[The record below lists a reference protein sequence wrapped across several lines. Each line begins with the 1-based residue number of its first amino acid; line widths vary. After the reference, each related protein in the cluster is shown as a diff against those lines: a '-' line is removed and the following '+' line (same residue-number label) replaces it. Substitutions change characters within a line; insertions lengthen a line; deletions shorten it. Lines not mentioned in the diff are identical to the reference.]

1 MLANIDQGSSKQK
14 HTQLVKDSMSK
25 YTKKYRQAEQKIH
38 RIETTTDCLTGRA
51 GLALFVAYLHSIQI
65 FNWFDRWFGSIRKSR
80 KGIGIPELFKQ
91 VLCFFVDGTSR
102 RLAYF
107 DQLSQDDGYAGS
119 IETAKKNMASSD
131 QIKRFFKAFAWTR
144 VFLFRRLLQTLFIW
158 RLRITQPDVIELGI
172 DTMVMDNDDAK
183 CRHGVKPTYKKKKG
197 FQPLQMNWGRF
208 IVDAVFRSGDKHS
221 NHGNAVPNM
230 IRHMVLK
237 IRFEYRGDVPIIIR
251 MDSGFFDQKIFTLC
265 ETLHVGYICGG
276 KVYKDIKQ
284 MADSW
289 EKPQWKRFE
298 SGKKKAWQYI
308 EFGCRQGNWK
318 TFRRAIFCRLMHDDN
333 KQLYL
338 PGFRPDT
345 VIITNI
351 GQGQAIDNMLRKFGA
366 LEYLTTKGLV
376 ACYHERGSD
385 ELANRALKDFGH
397 EQLPFKRFAPN
408 AAWYYTMLVGH
419 FLLESFKEDVSA
431 PVLSIGSYASTV
443 RRRLI
448 DIAGKIVF
456 HSGKTILKV
465 SKACL
470 ESLRLPE
477 LFSRCQTAPVIE

>member
-1 MLANIDQGSSKQK
+1 
-14 HTQLVKDSMSK
+14 MSK
-25 YTKKYRQAEQKIH
+25 HSKNYRQSELKIR
-38 RIETTTDCLTGRA
+38 RIETTSDRLTGRA
-51 GLALFVAYLHSIQI
+51 GLALLVAYMHGIDI
-65 FNWFDRWFGSIRKSR
+65 FSWFDRWFGSIRKNR
-80 KGIGIPELFKQ
+80 KGIAVTELFKQ
-91 VLCFFVDGTSR
+91 ALCFFVDGTSR
-102 RLAYF
+102 RLTYF
-107 DQLSQDDGYAGS
+107 DQISHDEGYAGS
-119 IETAKKNMASSD
+119 IETPKENMASSY
-131 QIKRFFKAFAWTR
+131 QMKRFFKVFTWTR
-144 VFLFRRLLQTLFIW
+144 VFLFRRLLRTLFIW
-158 RLRITQPDVIELGI
+158 RLQIVRPEVIELGI

-221 NHGNAVPNM
+221 NHGDTVLKM
-230 IRHMVLK
+230 IQHMVTK
-237 IRFEYRGDVPIIIR
+237 IKCEYRKDVPIVIR

-265 ETLHVGYICGG
+265 EKLHVGYVCGG
-276 KVYKDIKQ
+276 KVYDNIKK
-284 MADSW
+284 MAASW
-289 EKPQWKRFE
+289 DETKWKRFE

-318 TFRRAIFCRLMHDDN
+318 QFRRAIFCRLMHDDS

-345 VIITNI
+345 VFITNI
-351 GQGQAIDNMLRKFGA
+351 GQGQAIDGLLKKAGA
-366 LEYLTTKGLV
+366 LDCLTTNQLI

-408 AAWYYTMLVGH
+408 AAWYYMMLLGH

-431 PVLSIGSYASTV
+431 PVLSVGSYACTV

-448 DIAGKIVF
+448 DIAGKIVL
-456 HSGKTILKV
+456 HSEQTVLKV
-465 SKACL
+465 SRACL

-477 LFSRCQTAPVIE
+477 LFNRCHTAPVIQ